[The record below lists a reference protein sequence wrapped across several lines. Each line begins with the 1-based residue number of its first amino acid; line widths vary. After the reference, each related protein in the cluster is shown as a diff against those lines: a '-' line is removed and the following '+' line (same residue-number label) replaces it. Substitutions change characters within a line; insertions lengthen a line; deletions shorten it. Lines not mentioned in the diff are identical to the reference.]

1 RGHQTASRGSTGTA
15 WGNESRYQL
24 IELCARHGLTDIQQI
39 MSYTYNELI
48 AVLKGL
54 SYRQIDIQELLAQ
67 LAINFR
73 IANHKKKL
81 KVNDVFNRRKL
92 ERKVEKA
99 FNSGDTESVD
109 ADLAAR
115 IQIANEHFANKFKGK
130 GE

>member
-1 RGHQTASRGSTGTA
+1 
-15 WGNESRYQL
+15 
-24 IELCARHGLTDIQQI
+24 